1 MNESKLNKIIDTS
14 LGNIKQI
21 IDVNTVVGEPIT
33 TAGGTVIIPVS
44 KVSLGYASGGVDYF
58 GKNVKPGESQSSFG
72 GGGGTGVTLNPVGF
86 LVTKVDGSVEYMPV
100 TVPGGPAGGV
110 APAPDKVDT
119 VISFIERSP
128 EIIEKIKALIP
139 QKKKAEPAEETAEE
153 TTEAADES
161 TETTESTEVAE

>member
-1 MNESKLNKIIDTS
+1 MNESKLNRIIDTS

-58 GKNVKPGESQSSFG
+58 GKNITPGEANSSFG

-86 LVTKVDGSVEYMPV
+86 LVTKADGSVEYLPV
-100 TVPGGPAGGV
+100 TTPAGGV

-119 VISFIERSP
+119 VISFLERSP
-128 EIIEKIKALIP
+128 ELIEKIKALIP
-139 QKKKAEPAEETAEE
+139 KKKEQTKDQSSESSDPQ
-153 TTEAADES
+153 TENSEAGE
-161 TETTESTEVAE
+161 